1 MEKDKKQQGKDK
13 AWAVAEQAVEEEAEW
28 VAEALDLAESAYAPT
43 VEPEHPISRA
53 FHVLN
58 RSVQIVQ
65 PLW

>member
-1 MEKDKKQQGKDK
+1 VEKDKKQQGKDK

-28 VAEALDLAESAYAPT
+28 VGEVQDLAVSAYAPT